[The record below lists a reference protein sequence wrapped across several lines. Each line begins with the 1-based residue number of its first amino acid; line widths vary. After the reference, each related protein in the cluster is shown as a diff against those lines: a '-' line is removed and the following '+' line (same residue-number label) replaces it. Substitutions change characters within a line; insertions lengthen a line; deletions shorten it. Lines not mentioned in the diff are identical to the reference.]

1 MSSSAFEITKVEVI
15 IWFCNNVF
23 EANSCVF
30 WWSLSWNQKGENGK
44 ILIGSTNFISR
55 NDF

>member
-30 WWSLSWNQKGENGK
+30 LVVSFLESKRAPT
-44 ILIGSTNFISR
+44 STGTIEAGGGVHEA
-55 NDF
+55 

>member
-23 EANSCVF
+23 EPNSCVF
-30 WWSLSWNQKGENGK
+30 WWSLSWNQIGENGK